1 MLRLRLHYRIFLIV
15 LAVVIPFATLTFVAV
30 DRKISR
36 QAEGRLREDLR
47 EASAAC
53 DEARRE
59 RHDDLDRATRLVAE
73 LPYFK
78 AAVSVYDPT
87 ASPALQLEQVATIR
101 PMAIDILASLGF
113 DFLALADTTGAV
125 VLALRPDEPMAA
137 PGGAFRALV
146 ARSAAAHG
154 ADGCLEVDGALYQ
167 VVLAP
172 MEAAGLPLGHLAL
185 GRRLDDR
192 FAGQIRRMTRT
203 EVTILG
209 RGAPVARCC
218 GATDLGRA
226 RDLARQAGETG
237 FRRPPAGE
245 SALMSLGGGHWLTL
259 WVPIADPD
267 GAEVG
272 AYVLQTSLDA
282 ALAHAREIRSLMV
295 VIWAMALLA
304 ALFLSF
310 ILARQLTRPIDGVVR
325 ASARVAAGDFTAQVP
340 VTGGPELAT
349 LSRSF
354 NRMNEALCETQA
366 QLLQAGKMAALGELG
381 AGLAHELNQP
391 LTSVKGFAQLALSRL
406 ETDSPQRRPLGLIVQ
421 SVDHMSRIVSGLR
434 SFARQS
440 KFEFGPT
447 DVNQVVSDTAL
458 FLEAQL
464 RNRRIRLT
472 QRLVAGLPP
481 VRGDA
486 NQLQQVLTNLLGN
499 ARDALDGRAEPAI
512 TVETS
517 ARGRGRYVAIRVR
530 DNGPGVPV
538 AIRESIFRSFF
549 TTKESGQGTGLGLS
563 ISRGIAGNH
572 GGRLDVFSPRRGGAV
587 FWLVLPADGTA
598 GRGAQA
604 PGDDRIR
611 PAA

>member
-1 MLRLRLHYRIFLIV
+1 MFRLRLSDRIFLIV
-15 LAVVIPFATLTFVAV
+15 LAVVLPFATLTFLAV

-36 QAEGRLREDLR
+36 QAQRRLRADLR

-59 RHDDLDRATRLVAE
+59 RQDDLDRAARLVAE

-87 ASPALQLEQVATIR
+87 APPALQQEQVATIR
-101 PMAIDILASLGF
+101 PVAIDIMASLGF
-113 DFLALADTTGAV
+113 DFLSLANTTGAV
-125 VLALRPDEPMAA
+125 VLALRTGGPMPPGA
-137 PGGAFRALV
+137 PGRALRTLV
-146 ARSAAAHG
+146 TRSAAEQG
-154 ADGCLEVDGALYQ
+154 ADGSLEVDGGLYQ

-192 FAGQIRRMTRT
+192 FAGQIRRMTHT

-209 RGAPVARCC
+209 RAAPVARCC
-218 GATDLGRA
+218 GAADLDRE
-226 RDLARQAGETG
+226 RDLASQVGGAG

-245 SALMSLGGGHWLTL
+245 AAMMTLNSGHWLTL
-259 WVPIADPD
+259 WAPILDPD
-267 GAEVG
+267 GIEIG
-272 AYVLQTSLDA
+272 SYVLQTSLDA

-295 VIWAMALLA
+295 AIWAAALLA
-304 ALFLSF
+304 ALVLSLV
-310 ILARQLTRPIDGVVR
+310 LARQLTRPIDEVVR
-325 ASARVAAGDFTAQVP
+325 ASARVAAGDFSAQVP
-340 VTGGPELAT
+340 VTGGLELAT

-354 NRMNEALCETQA
+354 NRMNEALRETQA

-406 ETDSPQRRPLGLIVQ
+406 EPDNPQRRPLGLIVQ

-464 RNRRIRLT
+464 RSRRIRLT
-472 QRLVAGLPP
+472 ARLGEGLPL
-481 VRGDA
+481 VHGDA

-499 ARDALDGRAEPAI
+499 ARDALEGRSDPAI

-517 ARGRGRYVAIRVR
+517 ARGRGRYVLVRVR
-530 DNGPGVPV
+530 DNGPGVPPG
-538 AIRESIFRSFF
+538 IRDAIFRSFF
-549 TTKESGQGTGLGLS
+549 TTKESGKGTGLGLS
-563 ISRGIAGNH
+563 ISRGIAGSH
-572 GGRLDVFSPRRGGAV
+572 RGRLDVFSPQRGGTV
-587 FWLVLPADGTA
+587 FWLILPAAAVAAPGSGDKA
-598 GRGAQA
+598 GR
-604 PGDDRIR
+604 
-611 PAA
+611 AAA